1 MTTPPPTMT
10 GRPRRGV
17 VALLD
22 GREEGVEVGMQD
34 RGLAGRRSHT
44 NRCSPTE
51 AVPARP
57 RVQVLDL
64 KSPRGLTVRHART
77 EPADRHHH
85 REHPR
90 GALGDKVAHW
100 FADEARQRPDLLV
113 DVVDLAEVDIPA
125 VLPMRHT
132 PEVQAYAERIDRA
145 DAFVVVTPEYN
156 HSYPASLK
164 QAIDVL
170 NAPWRRKPVAFVSYG
185 GLSGGLRAVE
195 HLRQVFAELH
205 ATTIRETVSLHR
217 HPLLF
222 DEAGALVDPP
232 VRPRRP
238 R

>member
-1 MTTPPPTMT
+1 MSRRNLQLAIIIGSTRE
-10 GRPRRGV
+10 GRWG
-17 VALLD
+17 
-22 GREEGVEVGMQD
+22 D
-34 RGLAGRRSHT
+34 R
-44 NRCSPTE
+44 
-51 AVPARP
+51 
-57 RVQVLDL
+57 
-64 KSPRGLTVRHART
+64 
-77 EPADRHHH
+77 
-85 REHPR
+85 
-90 GALGDKVAHW
+90 VAHW
-100 FADEARQRPDLLV
+100 FAGEARRRPDLLV

-125 VLPMRHT
+125 VLPMRNT

-195 HLRQVFAELH
+195 HLRHVFAELH

-222 DEAGALVDPP
+222 DQSGELVDPSGP
-232 VRPRRP
+232 AEAAKVMLDDLVWWASALQTARDAEVTDLTWVE
-238 R
+238 

>member
-1 MTTPPPTMT
+1 MPAQNLQLAIIIGSTRE
-10 GRPRRGV
+10 GRW
-17 VALLD
+17 
-22 GREEGVEVGMQD
+22 
-34 RGLAGRRSHT
+34 
-44 NRCSPTE
+44 
-51 AVPARP
+51 
-57 RVQVLDL
+57 
-64 KSPRGLTVRHART
+64 
-77 EPADRHHH
+77 
-85 REHPR
+85 
-90 GALGDKVAHW
+90 GDKVAHW
-100 FADEARQRPDLLV
+100 FADEARRRADLLV

-125 VLPMRHT
+125 VLAMRHT

-222 DEAGALVDPP
+222 DESGALVEPSGPTEAAKVMLDDL
-232 VRPRRP
+232 VWWASALRTARDAEVADLTWIE
-238 R
+238 